1 MVTKQDLVSVLFKD
15 GLMLVGG
22 STLTLSFL
30 GAFNPAHAIIGAL
43 GQLVAI
49 GAKKVSLYN
58 EKKQVSKEP
67 LWYWIISILLGAVL
81 AFVATPYL
89 TEKLGVNE
97 LFVSGA
103 LGSVAQYT
111 FDFINAFKDSILKT
125 LNNEK
130 GSE

>member
-1 MVTKQDLVSVLFKD
+1 MITKQGFITMLIEDTA
-15 GLMLVGG
+15 MLVAP
-22 STLTLSFL
+22 TLTLSFL
-30 GAFNPAHAIIGAL
+30 GVFNPAHAVIGAL
-43 GQLVAI
+43 GQMIAI
-49 GAKKVSLYN
+49 GAKKISLYN
-58 EKKQVSKEP
+58 KGEVIKKEP
-67 LWYWIISILLGAVL
+67 LWYWVVSILLGGVL

-89 TEKLGVNE
+89 TERLGVNE

-130 GSE
+130 GTE